1 MADSLVEG
9 SPIPGTQVLV
19 ADGGCHTLLIGGRSC
34 DAADGTRFNVED
46 PATERVLATVA
57 NAGAVDASL
66 ALDAAVDAGAQWAA
80 TPSRARS
87 ELLRRAFDLLVLRT
101 DDFARSITA
110 EMGKPL
116 VDARAEVGY
125 AADFLRWFAEEA
137 VRIPGR
143 FTPAP
148 DGTTQIVVTGR
159 PVGPCYLVTPWN
171 FPLAMATRKL
181 APALAAG
188 CTVVLKPAELT
199 PLTSLLFAELLVE
212 VGLPPGVVNVVTTTR
227 PAEVSAALLADPR
240 LRKLSFTGSTAV
252 GRTLLAQ
259 AAPRVLRT
267 SMELGGNAPFIV
279 FDDADLDAAVV
290 GAMQAKFRNGGQACT
305 AANRFLVQA
314 DVAEPFTD
322 RIVQRVATLRLGP
335 GDAAGTDV
343 GPLVDARAVRKIDE
357 LVRRAVAQGARVL
370 AGGRPV
376 AGRGHFFEPTVLADV
391 GPDADILA
399 EEIFGPVVVLT
410 SFVDERHA
418 VELANATEYGLASY
432 VYTRDVS
439 RAHRM
444 IDALDAGMTG
454 INTGLISNAA
464 APFGGVKQSGTG
476 REGGTEG
483 LQEYLATRYAA
494 FGGQTGTAAT
504 PTTT

>member
-1 MADSLVEG
+1 MEDSPVGGLPVPDEHV
-9 SPIPGTQVLV
+9 PVV
-19 ADGGCHTLLIGGRSC
+19 AKDHHPMFVGGRWC
-34 DAADGTRFNVED
+34 DAADGTRFDVED
-46 PATERVLATVA
+46 PATEQVLATVA
-57 NAGAVDASL
+57 DAGAVDAVR
-66 ALDAAVDAGAQWAA
+66 ALDSAVAAGAEWAA
-80 TPSRARS
+80 TPARARS
-87 ELLRRAFDLLVLRT
+87 EQLRRAFDQLMQRT
-101 DDFARSITA
+101 DEFARWITA

-116 VDARAEVGY
+116 DDARAEVGY
-125 AADFLRWFAEEA
+125 AADFVRWFAEEA
-137 VRIPGR
+137 VRVPGR

-148 DGTTQIVVTGR
+148 DGATQIVVTGR

-188 CTVVLKPAELT
+188 CTAVLKPAELT
-199 PLTSLLFAELLVE
+199 PLTSLLFADLLME
-212 VGLPPGVVNVVTTTR
+212 SGLPAGVVNVVTTTR

-252 GRTLLAQ
+252 GRALLAQ

-267 SMELGGNAPFIV
+267 SMELGGNAPFLV
-279 FDDADLDAAVV
+279 FDDADLDSAVA
-290 GAMQAKFRNGGQACT
+290 GAMLAKFRNGGQACT
-305 AANRFLVQA
+305 AANRFLVHA

-322 RIVQRVATLRLGP
+322 RIVERVAALRLGP
-335 GDAAGTDV
+335 GNAAGTDV

-357 LVRRAVAQGARVL
+357 LVQRAVAQGARVL

-391 GPDADILA
+391 SPQADILA

-483 LQEYLATRYAA
+483 LQEYLETRYAA

-504 PTTT
+504 TT

>member
-1 MADSLVEG
+1 
-9 SPIPGTQVLV
+9 
-19 ADGGCHTLLIGGRSC
+19 
-34 DAADGTRFNVED
+34 
-46 PATERVLATVA
+46 
-57 NAGAVDASL
+57 
-66 ALDAAVDAGAQWAA
+66 
-80 TPSRARS
+80 
-87 ELLRRAFDLLVLRT
+87 
-101 DDFARSITA
+101 
-110 EMGKPL
+110 
-116 VDARAEVGY
+116 
-125 AADFLRWFAEEA
+125 
-137 VRIPGR
+137 
-143 FTPAP
+143 
-148 DGTTQIVVTGR
+148 
-159 PVGPCYLVTPWN
+159 
-171 FPLAMATRKL
+171 
-181 APALAAG
+181 
-188 CTVVLKPAELT
+188 
-199 PLTSLLFAELLVE
+199 
-212 VGLPPGVVNVVTTTR
+212 
-227 PAEVSAALLADPR
+227 
-240 LRKLSFTGSTAV
+240 V

-267 SMELGGNAPFIV
+267 SMELGGNAPFVV

-322 RIVQRVATLRLGP
+322 RIVQRVAALRLGP

-376 AGRGHFFEPTVLADV
+376 AGPGHFFEPTVLADV
-391 GPDADILA
+391 APDADILA
-399 EEIFGPVVVLT
+399 EEVFGPVVVLT
-410 SFVDERHA
+410 SFTDERHA

-483 LQEYLATRYAA
+483 LQEYLETRYAA
-494 FGGQTGTAAT
+494 FGGQTGAAT
-504 PTTT
+504 TT